1 MVLCY
6 HAEAIMEI
14 VIGLIINVVLCSLI
28 AAGAKNRGRSGVG
41 FFFLSFCLSPIVGG
55 VALLCL
61 GEKKPV

>member
-1 MVLCY
+1 
-6 HAEAIMEI
+6 MEI

-28 AAGAKNRGRSGVG
+28 AAGAKDRGRSGVG